1 MKKGQILGAQDA
13 SKSYRPMKE
22 TSQKTLAR
30 AERKR
35 DRKDGIEGGQ
45 HTEERKKSK
54 REKVDGRDT
63 EKQ

>member
-1 MKKGQILGAQDA
+1 MKKVRFWEPRMRV
-13 SKSYRPMKE
+13 SPMKE

>member
-1 MKKGQILGAQDA
+1 
-13 SKSYRPMKE
+13 MKE